1 MKCANLHG
9 INDLRYEDI
18 PKPECKDDQVLVQV
32 KNCGICGS
40 DIPRVYSKGTYYF
53 PTVIGHEFSGKVV
66 FDPMNELTGK
76 KVAVFPLLPCFQCDS
91 CIAGNYATCEHYQ
104 HLRLNSQ
111 LIRFYADTS
120 RLAHDCSNNSFRAYA
135 NSSRYSAYRIK
146 AILP

>member
-76 KVAVFPLLPCFQCDS
+76 KVRYFPCCLASSVIAVKQ
-91 CIAGNYATCEHYQ
+91 ATMPPVNIMIITVPEEM
-104 HLRLNSQ
+104 
-111 LIRFYADTS
+111 AE
-120 RLAHDCSNNSFRAYA
+120 
-135 NSSRYSAYRIK
+135 
-146 AILP
+146 

>member
-53 PTVIGHEFSGKVV
+53 PTVI
-66 FDPMNELTGK
+66 
-76 KVAVFPLLPCFQCDS
+76 
-91 CIAGNYATCEHYQ
+91 
-104 HLRLNSQ
+104 
-111 LIRFYADTS
+111 
-120 RLAHDCSNNSFRAYA
+120 
-135 NSSRYSAYRIK
+135 
-146 AILP
+146 

>member
-66 FDPMNELTGK
+66 FVPQKELDENVTFSE
-76 KVAVFPLLPCFQCDS
+76 VLSFPGCW
-91 CIAGNYATCEHYQ
+91 IAP
-104 HLRLNSQ
+104 
-111 LIRFYADTS
+111 I
-120 RLAHDCSNNSFRAYA
+120 NNM
-135 NSSRYSAYRIK
+135 
-146 AILP
+146 